1 MYYICKDLIQ
11 RIPRDLS
18 RGEKRKSLKNG
29 WFFIKQ
35 KKLNSTNTSWACP
48 GVIYFNFYK
57 MRNYTISK
65 VFFVLSALLCSF
77 FYGQKLEGGL
87 LFGKAYTVDEIR
99 MLMV

>member
-1 MYYICKDLIQ
+1 
-11 RIPRDLS
+11 
-18 RGEKRKSLKNG
+18 
-29 WFFIKQ
+29 
-35 KKLNSTNTSWACP
+35 
-48 GVIYFNFYK
+48 